1 MTDTVVVDALRSPI
15 GRAFKGS
22 LVDVRPD
29 DLAATV
35 VRALL
40 DRNPA
45 LPPEQVD
52 DVICGVS
59 VAVGEQAYNLGR
71 IVGQLAGLPS
81 TVPGTT
87 VNRFCASS
95 LQALR
100 MAHHAIQA
108 DEGDVF
114 VVVGVESVTR
124 RGRAFEPEDL
134 NPRMIDQDRP
144 DFVNQMYMPMLETA
158 ERVATIH
165 GITRDEMDE
174 IAVRSH
180 TRALAARDDGTFARE
195 TLPIETPTGTMDH
208 DDGPR
213 PGTSMETL
221 AALKPILDDGRVT
234 AGNACPINDGAAA
247 AIVMSSDRAA
257 ELGLTPRARV
267 LGSNVTGLEPELMGL
282 GPIEAT
288 RGLLSRTGTS
298 VRDLDVVELNEAFAA
313 QVIPV
318 CRELGVDI
326 EAQLNPFGGAIALGH
341 PFGMTGVRMV
351 TTLLNALQS
360 RDGELGLVTQC
371 IGGGQ
376 GMSMLFER
384 VA

>member
-1 MTDTVVVDALRSPI
+1 MTDTVIIDALRSPI

-35 VRALL
+35 VKALL

-134 NPRMIDQDRP
+134 NPRMIDQGRP

-180 TRALAARDDGTFARE
+180 TRALAAGDDGTFARE
-195 TLPIETPTGTMDH
+195 TLPIETRTGTMDH

-221 AALKPILDDGRVT
+221 AALKPILDDGLVT